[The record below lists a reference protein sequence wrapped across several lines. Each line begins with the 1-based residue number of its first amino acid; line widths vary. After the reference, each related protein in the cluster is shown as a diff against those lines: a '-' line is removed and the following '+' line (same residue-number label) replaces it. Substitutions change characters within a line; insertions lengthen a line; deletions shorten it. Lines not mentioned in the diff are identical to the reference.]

1 MRENK
6 AKREGLAMGK
16 YRTRDLVHNIKWAPE
31 KGWCV
36 SLGVPIGNELDEFA
50 WWSEKLNKVRTIST
64 QWLGLKRAKY
74 FGRNL
79 IVQGCFYGCT
89 TGDLGTGYTPSR

>member
-16 YRTRDLVHNIKWAPE
+16 YRTRDLGHNIKWAPE
-31 KGWCV
+31 RGWCV

-50 WWSEKLNKVRTIST
+50 CGAKNST
-64 QWLGLKRAKY
+64 KY
-74 FGRNL
+74 APYPRSG
-79 IVQGCFYGCT
+79 
-89 TGDLGTGYTPSR
+89 